1 VTSAANLV
9 PAVEHDR
16 ILLVIE
22 EVDRWAVRRAIAA
35 ARPAAY
41 VVECTSAEQA
51 LSAALESSYACVLLD
66 QLLNGSSAQELLPRL
81 LPRLDGAPVI
91 VLTGPGDDRVAVELL
106 KAGASDSLPRDR
118 IGSGALDQALRHA
131 FSLGAAR
138 RQLDRVERA
147 QRVYLARLRGLSE
160 LTPQLFS
167 APTVAARVEA
177 ALGCAHAQLGAE
189 ETFLGVRAHDPPL
202 LCKTRGERIV
212 AIDGE
217 DATWHAILEAPRA
230 PNEARVLVRPLPG
243 GGRLLTMRLASGD
256 GVDLGVFAM
265 RLPALPP
272 VFCDLAESLFAQFGD
287 TTAAA
292 IDNARLYEAAERA
305 VRTRDAIMAVVS
317 HDLRSPLNSFR
328 MGVELLRGDHV
339 SSREAVLMRMD
350 RAVSHM
356 NRLIDDLL
364 DVSRIERGQLQV
376 ALGPVPVAL
385 LMEDVVVA
393 QVPTAA
399 AAGVELR
406 VPPPPDLRVVADRN
420 RIAQLIANLLSN
432 ALRMS
437 PKGGKVSIDAE
448 VATDEVVFSVRDEG
462 PGVPAEARPR
472 VFERYYRRGGKGLG
486 LGLYIARA
494 IVEAHGG
501 RIWIDDAPERGALF
515 RFTLRN
521 ADARPQ

>member
-1 VTSAANLV
+1 
-9 PAVEHDR
+9 
-16 ILLVIE
+16 
-22 EVDRWAVRRAIAA
+22 
-35 ARPAAY
+35 
-41 VVECTSAEQA
+41 
-51 LSAALESSYACVLLD
+51 
-66 QLLNGSSAQELLPRL
+66 
-81 LPRLDGAPVI
+81 VI
-91 VLTGPGDDRVAVELL
+91 VLTGPGDDQVAVELL

-118 IGSGALDQALRHA
+118 VGSGALDQALRHA

-147 QRVYLARLRGLSE
+147 QRVYLARLRGLSDA
-160 LTPQLFS
+160 TPRLFS
-167 APTVAARVEA
+167 APTVATRVEA

-189 ETFLGVRAHDPPL
+189 ETFLGVRGHDPPL
-202 LCKTRGERIV
+202 LCKTRGERV
-212 AIDGE
+212 MPLEAE
-217 DATWHAILEAPRA
+217 DTAWHALMDAPRA
-230 PNEARVLVRPLPG
+230 PGEPRLQVRSLAG
-243 GGRLLTMRLASGD
+243 GGRLLTTRLNSGD

-265 RLPALPP
+265 RVPALPH

-287 TTAAA
+287 TIAAA

-305 VRTRDAIMAVVS
+305 LRTRDAIMAVVS

-376 ALGPVPVAL
+376 TLGPVPVSA
-385 LMEDVVVA
+385 LMEDIVVA

-406 VPPPPDLRVVADRN
+406 VPPPPDAHVVADRN

-437 PKGGKVSIDAE
+437 PKGGKVLIEAQPRSEE
-448 VATDEVVFSVRDEG
+448 VEFSVRDEG
-462 PGVPAEARPR
+462 PGVPAEMRPR

-501 RIWIDDAPERGALF
+501 RIWIEDAPEPGALF
-515 RFTLRN
+515 RFTLPR
-521 ADARPQ
+521 AER